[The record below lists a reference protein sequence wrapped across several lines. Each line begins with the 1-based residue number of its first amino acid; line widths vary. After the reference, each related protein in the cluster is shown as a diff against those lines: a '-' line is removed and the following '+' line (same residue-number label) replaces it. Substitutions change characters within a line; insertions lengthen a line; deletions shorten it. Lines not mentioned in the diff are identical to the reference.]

1 MAIAQYSSQKKISPL
16 TDGEIFWRSLNDTIK
31 CSMFDEN
38 IMWTGSAAARSRDN
52 IDISCFGML

>member
-1 MAIAQYSSQKKISPL
+1 MAIAQYSSQKKSPRSQ
-16 TDGEIFWRSLNDTIK
+16 TGRFFWRSLNDTIK
-31 CSMFDEN
+31 RSTFDEN